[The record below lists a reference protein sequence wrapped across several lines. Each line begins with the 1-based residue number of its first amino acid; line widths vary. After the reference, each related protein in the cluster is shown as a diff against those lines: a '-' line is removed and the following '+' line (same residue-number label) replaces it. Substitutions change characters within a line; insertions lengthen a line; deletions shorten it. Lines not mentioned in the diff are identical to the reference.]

1 MGSAEIT
8 VADVKSMKVAGLR
21 EELGKRGMDTSGLKA
36 ALQERLEKAL
46 EAETLSKELEPLEE
60 PAVAEEKAAPEAT
73 KAEDR
78 EAEDP
83 KAASAGPAGDKPGE
97 LEKTAAQTFLE
108 KKAARAKKFGLKLE
122 LTKEE
127 KAAQIA
133 EKKKERE
140 ARFGVASVQG
150 DDFEAKKKARLE
162 RFGAAA
168 LEPLKRFDKKEK
180 AERKAATRARWTASP
195 SRSGP
200 W

>member
-21 EELGKRGMDTSGLKA
+21 EELGKRGLDTSGLKA

-97 LEKTAAQTFLE
+97 LEKTAAQPFLE

-140 ARFGVASVQG
+140 ARFGVASIQG

-168 LEPLKRFDKKEK
+168 LELLKRFDKKEK
-180 AERKAATRARWTASP
+180 AERKAEAVQ
-195 SRSGP
+195 
-200 W
+200 

>member
-1 MGSAEIT
+1 M
-8 VADVKSMKVAGLR
+8 ADVKSMKVAGLR
-21 EELGKRGMDTSGLKA
+21 EELGKRGLDTSGLKA

-108 KKAARAKKFGLKLE
+108 KKAARAKKFGLKL
-122 LTKEE
+122 
-127 KAAQIA
+127 
-133 EKKKERE
+133 
-140 ARFGVASVQG
+140 
-150 DDFEAKKKARLE
+150 
-162 RFGAAA
+162 
-168 LEPLKRFDKKEK
+168 
-180 AERKAATRARWTASP
+180 
-195 SRSGP
+195 
-200 W
+200 